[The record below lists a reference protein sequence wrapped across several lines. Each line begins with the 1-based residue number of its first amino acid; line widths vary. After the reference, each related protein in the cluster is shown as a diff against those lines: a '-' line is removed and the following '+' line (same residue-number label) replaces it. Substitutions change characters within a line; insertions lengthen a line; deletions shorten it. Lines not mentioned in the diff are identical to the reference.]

1 MWNRQRRT
9 SSQINVEMRATA
21 QTPPTTPPAIAPASE
36 ELCVASDVAVSVELA
51 VGEAVVVGAVV
62 VGAVVDVDSVDCV
75 YLISAMEVHMM
86 Q

>member
-1 MWNRQRRT
+1 M
-9 SSQINVEMRATA
+9 
-21 QTPPTTPPAIAPASE
+21 APAFE

-51 VGEAVVVGAVV
+51 VGEAVVVGAVVVGAVVVGAVV